1 LIRNMDF
8 PGAETIADRLAV
20 NNPLAKIDDKSKVP
34 PRVQMELQKSQAQM
48 QQMQQQIQS
57 LQMFIKQRSDIE
69 GVKQDAETKRELM
82 RQTAKAHDVEMRDA
96 ERRHDVEL
104 KTDTQI
110 EIEQLKAQVAI
121 LLARMDHEQ
130 AKLANQE
137 TTERAI

>member
-1 LIRNMDF
+1 
-8 PGAETIADRLAV
+8 
-20 NNPLAKIDDKSKVP
+20 
-34 PRVQMELQKSQAQM
+34 M

-82 RQTAKAHDVEMRDA
+82 RQTTKAHDVEMRDA

-130 AKLANQE
+130 AKMASAE